1 MVTIQYF
8 PISFF
13 VMNIIITYS
22 GTDSIVLFTLLTR
35 ITDIEHIILLEI

>member
-1 MVTIQYF
+1 
-8 PISFF
+8 
-13 VMNIIITYS
+13 MNIIITYS